1 VDCPLEALPR
11 VGTVVGHVRDAL
23 TSEPVAGV
31 QVVLTD
37 AQHKELRMNAD
48 PSGGFRFEGVAPGTA
63 DVSVTSDG
71 YLALV
76 TPADVKV
83 RQENPVD
90 LMLRPI
96 PKKPNVVITGKEI
109 TIKQQIQFALDSAVI
124 LPDSFGLL
132 TEIAD
137 TLIRHPEIKRVEVQ
151 GHTDN
156 SGTPDHNKILSEQ
169 RAEAVVAWLTQ
180 HGVASDRLIAHG
192 YGQEKPLVPN
202 VTAGFRAQNRRVQ
215 FIILEKEGA
224 APASPTG
231 ERKKNPLPG
240 F

>member
-1 VDCPLEALPR
+1 
-11 VGTVVGHVRDAL
+11 
-23 TSEPVAGV
+23 
-31 QVVLTD
+31 LTD
-37 AQHKELRMNAD
+37 SQHKEYRINAD

-63 DVSVTSDG
+63 DVDVTADG

-76 TPADVKV
+76 SPADVKV
-83 RQENPVD
+83 RQENAVD
-90 LMLRPI
+90 LMLRPM
-96 PKKPNVVITGKEI
+96 PKKPNVVISGKEI

-137 TLIRHPEIKRVEVQ
+137 TLIRHGEIKRVEVQ

-180 HGVASDRLIAHG
+180 HGVTSDRLVARG

-202 VTAGFRAQNRRVQ
+202 VTAGNRAQNRRVQ
-215 FIILEKEGA
+215 FIILEKDAA
-224 APASPTG
+224 APAPPTG
-231 ERKKNPLPG
+231 ERKRNPLPG

>member
-1 VDCPLEALPR
+1 
-11 VGTVVGHVRDAL
+11 
-23 TSEPVAGV
+23 V
-31 QVVLTD
+31 QVTLTD
-37 AQHKELRMNAD
+37 SQHREFRVTSD

-63 DVSVTSDG
+63 DVDVTADG
-71 YLALV
+71 YLAIV
-76 TPADVKV
+76 SPVDVKV
-83 RQENPVD
+83 RQENPID
-90 LMLRPI
+90 LMLRPT
-96 PKKPNVVITGKEI
+96 PKKPNVVVTAREI

-156 SGTPDHNKILSEQ
+156 SGTPEHNKILSEQ
-169 RAEAVVAWLTQ
+169 RAQAVVAWLTQ
-180 HGVASDRLIAHG
+180 HGVSADRLVAQG

-202 VTAGFRAQNRRVQ
+202 VTPAFRAQNRRVQ

-224 APASPTG
+224 PAPAPPTG
-231 ERKKNPLPG
+231 ERKRNPLPG